1 MSNSTS
7 TPESETSTA
16 TEAIKKV
23 TPWRCLVGAVISGSL
38 GTGLYFLL
46 AAIAQTY
53 ATKPVT
59 STNPLV
65 VNISVAVRTLVVG
78 IVALGTGLLGM
89 VTVGLILLAIQLSI
103 QTLKQRRI
111 NLTRNG

>member
-7 TPESETSTA
+7 TPESETSAPTGA
-16 TEAIKKV
+16 MKKV
-23 TPWRCLVGAVISGSL
+23 TPWRCLVGAVISGAL
-38 GTGLYFLL
+38 GTGLYFLM

-89 VTVGLILLAIQLSI
+89 VTVGLILLAMQLSL
-103 QTLKQRRI
+103 QTWKQK
-111 NLTRNG
+111 